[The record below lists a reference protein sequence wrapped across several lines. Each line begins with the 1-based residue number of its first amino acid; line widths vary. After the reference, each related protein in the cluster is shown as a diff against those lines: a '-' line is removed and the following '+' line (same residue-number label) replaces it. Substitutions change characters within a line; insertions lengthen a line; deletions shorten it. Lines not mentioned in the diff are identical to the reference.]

1 MLCQVG
7 GLSRLFCRQ
16 FFWTEIDDGGV
27 DDDHDHYDHAR
38 CGGGSQRRSRSAILG
53 TGSSCAKVELVQ
65 MIVVMLVVNM
75 RMIKI
80 IMMIR
85 MVIVMKRM
93 RALMFLDKG
102 GAGANEDV

>member
-7 GLSRLFCRQ
+7 GLSRLFCRL
-16 FFWTEIDDGGV
+16 FFLTEIDDGGV

-65 MIVVMLVVNM
+65 MIVVMLVV
-75 RMIKI
+75 IKI

-85 MVIVMKRM
+85 MVMKRM